1 MSILG
6 NRAGDI
12 YFNNA
17 NDFYEAIGY
26 LASPGRVA
34 FFEAEVPNDYRET
47 AFQNQF
53 PRQSY
58 CLITQGTT
66 SGGNP
71 KKYTVQYRIY
81 LESILNCPRTLK
93 NNLGDGRDYAARI
106 NKSAFVEKLVENYGF
121 KFGKRVVQN
130 GFCIRDIISRNYPLY
145 LVDFD
150 RGYNL

>member
-12 YFNNA
+12 HFNNTH
-17 NDFYEAIGY
+17 DLYEAIGY

-34 FFEAEVPNDYRET
+34 FFEAEIPNDNRET
-47 AFQNQF
+47 AFRNQF
-53 PRQSY
+53 PGQSY
-58 CLITQGTT
+58 CLIIQGTT

-71 KKYTVQYRIY
+71 MKYTVQYRIY
-81 LESILNCPRTLK
+81 LDSIVNCPQTLW
-93 NNLGDGRDYAARI
+93 NNLGNGRNCAARI
-106 NKSAFVEKLVENYGF
+106 NKSAFVEKLVDEYGF
-121 KFGKRVVQN
+121 KFGKGIVQN
-130 GFCIRDIISRNYPLY
+130 SVHIRSIISRKYPLY